1 MTEPDRQLRLIDLL
15 KSGFFIKSMRP
26 LRVVGR
32 IQQYGP
38 ISFFSYKSQQ
48 SVVQFLTGM
57 MRLSLVGLI
66 DEKLFKYS
74 NIGAT
79 GHDTHGTDQLFSVL
93 CYPEISP
100 FAHVGQGATV
110 IIVIPPESILKYQ
123 KLKYPPLPAV
133 GWLSTVETLPVS
145 LSHRYRL
152 ALFPS
157 ESL

>member
-48 SVVQFLTGM
+48 SVVQFLADM

-74 NIGAT
+74 NIGAQGMIPT
-79 GHDTHGTDQLFSVL
+79 EPISFS
-93 CYPEISP
+93 PS
-100 FAHVGQGATV
+100 FA
-110 IIVIPPESILKYQ
+110 IQ
-123 KLKYPPLPAV
+123 KFPL
-133 GWLSTVETLPVS
+133 LPM
-145 LSHRYRL
+145 
-152 ALFPS
+152 
-157 ESL
+157 